1 MKGKTARNPVKKTTR
16 KVVSDKIYNMH
27 HPDYYGKIEFAFE
40 ANGTKYYCFSKDTDM
55 RYARYIF
62 MQDFLQEV
70 NLRATI
76 DTLKEENRIVTA
88 NLDMSK
94 GKIDLGKALEV
105 LSIQRQRLELAFE
118 PDTVYRLAS
127 CLYFDETEVLTAWDK
142 AYNEKKIA
150 VWKESHTL
158 DFFFHKLFQELT
170 GLKDLSRDVLTNYL
184 QKVPEVIK
192 GWNLLTA
199 TLSQ

>member
-1 MKGKTARNPVKKTTR
+1 MKGKGRGAK
-16 KVVSDKIYNMH
+16 KVVNDKIYNIH
-27 HPDYYGKIEFAFE
+27 HPDFYGKIEKSFV
-40 ANGTKYYCFSKDTDM
+40 ANGVQYYNFTKETDM

-70 NLRATI
+70 NLRATV
-76 DTLKEENRIVTA
+76 DTLKEENRIIKS

-105 LSIQRQRLELAFE
+105 LSIQQQRLDLAFE
-118 PDTVYRLAS
+118 PDTVFRLAS
-127 CLYFDETEVLTAWDK
+127 CLYFDETEVLNSWDK
-142 AYNEKKIA
+142 AYNEKKIK
-150 VWKESHTL
+150 VWKESHTI

-170 GLKDLSRDVLTNYL
+170 GLKDLSTDVLTNYL
-184 QKVPEVIK
+184 QKVPEVLK

-199 TLSQ
+199 TLGQ